1 MCVQGVS
8 LTQAKEKGQLIFLEV
23 LNESLDVLLQ
33 KTSNTES
40 QALDFLRYQMDHF

>member
-8 LTQAKEKGQLIFLEV
+8 LTQAKEKGQLLFLEV
-23 LNESLDVLLQ
+23 LKESLDVLLQ

-40 QALDFLRYQMDHF
+40 QALDFLRYQMDLF